1 MYSYSNKTKKE
12 GVFITD
18 TKGHK
23 LVAAIHMVTNHIPDT
38 APLKHHVRELAILCV
53 RERDTDIKIH
63 HCRSLITLLE
73 AASFMKQISH
83 KNVSV
88 IVYELRRF
96 VSPETEEI
104 DSVSGMFTEDQSGP
118 VLMSPYK
125 KTTPKMSVNTP
136 KVQDNKIHQN
146 SPFVQKL
153 LERKDVVSESAYLD
167 DVSDKKDKRKD
178 DIMSFINSRQE
189 TSLKDIQGL
198 YPTLSEKTIQR
209 DLLALLAEDKI
220 AKQGSKRWS
229 LYLPR

>member
-1 MYSYSNKTKKE
+1 MHSYPNKTKKE
-12 GVFITD
+12 GIFITD

-38 APLKHHVRELAILCV
+38 APLKHHIRELSILCI
-53 RERDTDIKIH
+53 RERDIDIKNH
-63 HCRSLITLLE
+63 HCQVLTTLLE
-73 AASFMKQISH
+73 AASFTKQISH

-96 VSPETEEI
+96 VSPELEET
-104 DSVSGMFTEDQSGP
+104 DLVTTMFEDEQSST

-125 KTTPKMSVNTP
+125 KTTPKMSINAP
-136 KVQDNKIHQN
+136 KGQDNKIHQN

-220 AKQGSKRWS
+220 SKQGSKRWS